1 MELLFIS
8 PFINNLVVLTTKIN
22 VMSPIK
28 ILLVEDSEGD
38 IFLIKD
44 AINDA
49 GIALSIDVARNGQEA
64 VQFLNKIEIYKE
76 KETPDLILLDINMPV
91 MNGHEFLDF
100 VKGNEK
106 FKHLPIIILTTSS
119 SKNDILKSYQKY
131 SNSYIVKPNIA
142 SDFDVVVKGIENFWI
157 NTAKLPGNNNG

>member
-1 MELLFIS
+1 M
-8 PFINNLVVLTTKIN
+8 N
-22 VMSPIK
+22 PIK

-49 GIALSIDVARNGQEA
+49 GIALSLDVARNGHEA
-64 VQFLNKIEIYKE
+64 VQLLNKEGIYQE

-100 VKGNEK
+100 IKGTDK
-106 FKHLPIIILTTSS
+106 FKHLPVIMLTTSS
-119 SKNDILKSYQKY
+119 SKTDILKSYQKY
-131 SNSYIVKPNIA
+131 SNAYIVKPDIA
-142 SDFDVVVKGIENFWI
+142 SDFDMVVKGIENFWI
-157 NTAKLPGNNNG
+157 NTAKLPGNHIA